1 MPTKKQRRR
10 RAKEHRHEYE
20 FVTVDEEGQEV
31 PVNPTELRPQ
41 RSEKTDAKKTAA
53 KQQPKDRRGRPVR
66 EVNPPS
72 WSRAAKRA
80 LIFVVALFVFT
91 SLVGKTKPALATR
104 ILISGAYGAIGI
116 PFFYWMD
123 RSAYRR
129 YLRASGR
136 GDEIPTGRRT
146 SRR

>member
-1 MPTKKQRRR
+1 MPNKKQRRR

-31 PVNPTELRPQ
+31 PVDPTELRPQ

-80 LIFVVALFVFT
+80 VIFVVALFVFP
-91 SLVGKTKPALATR
+91 SLVDKTKPAQAIR
-104 ILISGAYGAIGI
+104 ILIRGTYGAMGI
-116 PFFYWMD
+116 QFFYCMD
-123 RSAYRR
+123 RS
-129 YLRASGR
+129 
-136 GDEIPTGRRT
+136 
-146 SRR
+146 

>member
-10 RAKEHRHEYE
+10 RAKGKRHEYE
-20 FVTVDEEGQEV
+20 FVTFDEEGREV
-31 PVNPTELRPQ
+31 PVDPAELRPE
-41 RSEKTDAKKTAA
+41 RAEKTDAKKSTP
-53 KQQPKDRRGRPVR
+53 KQQPTDRRGRPLR
-66 EVNPPS
+66 AANPPS
-72 WSRAAKRA
+72 WTRAAKRA
-80 LIFVVALFVFT
+80 GIFVVALFVFT

-104 ILISGAYGAIGI
+104 IAISVAYGAIGV

-123 RSAYRR
+123 RAAYRR
-129 YLRASGR
+129 YLRATGR